1 MKQFLKTVILVVAAL
16 NLFSCKPVKMYVN
29 REFPPISTID
39 QQYASTDVN
48 LKELNDF
55 NSHIG
60 VHIDKDVI
68 NQYLPKELKKAAEA
82 VKSDDVILKSI
93 APKLSFDKQ
102 GIFVAADFLINIP
115 KYNADIEGTFSGVT
129 ALSTVKDS
137 LYLRNAI
144 QSLKVSNVKFLKRPK
159 LSGKA
164 LAKLITPIL
173 KHFIDNANGE
183 IFKKPTVINIGWG
196 EVYKLKLKEIFK
208 DQNTEV
214 SIDSIMVSR
223 FVKKTSIRVKS
234 EGISLMAELQEN
246 KPVIDALK
254 GGQTQ
259 GRTNSELNKLFK
271 EYNEKFDSI
280 WTQIYEPIDVA
291 SLTTVNIS
299 KSEIATILNT
309 AFSKPITLK
318 QSFEIPKSTFNEKL
332 EVKRGDID
340 CQKVRTPFSYP
351 DFNGD
356 SCDWNCMRTITVGVC
371 PICRRVRVEDPA
383 CAASRRACRLRVEA
397 ERIVWQA
404 ARETARIAHQVENE
418 AKVAACNVWRE
429 TLDFLALG
437 RFKGSVSGNAKA
449 IINFDSLQFS
459 QTLSEINLKFSGN
472 VNGALDSNIEL
483 IPIDLGHVFFCF
495 TSYEKNTNSN
505 VSVNIPNNT
514 LRVGINSESEGEN
527 LILKIKPNKI
537 KYNASVSPSPL
548 HAMLMDPVFSTKCPI
563 YLLIGAAAGVAQIAN
578 MLNLIKLA
586 PEQELILAGTVNGEY
601 GLDEMRVPFKPI
613 VFKVNGEEKKASL
626 FWNEK
631 SIQAKYLKPNGVQ
644 QQNLKETPE
653 NQTVAKNVTVTNE
666 N

>member
-1 MKQFLKTVILVVAAL
+1 MKQFLKTLILVVAAL

-93 APKLSFDKQ
+93 EPKVAFDKQ

-129 ALSTVKDS
+129 AISTVKDS

-173 KHFIDNANGE
+173 KYFIDNANGE

-196 EVYKLKLKEIFK
+196 DVYKLKVKEIFK

-214 SIDSIMVSR
+214 SIDSIVVSR

-246 KPVIDALK
+246 KPTLGVLK

-259 GRTNSELNKLFK
+259 GRTNSELDKLFK
-271 EYNEKFDSI
+271 KYNEKFDSI
-280 WTQIYEPIDVA
+280 WSKVYEPIDGA

-299 KSEIATILNT
+299 KSEIATILNS

-318 QSFEIPKSTFNEKL
+318 QNFEIPKSTFNEKL

-340 CQKVRTPFSYP
+340 CQKVRTSFSYP
-351 DFNGD
+351 AFNGP
-356 SCDWNCMRTITVGVC
+356 SCNWSCGSLDPVC
-371 PICRRVRVEDPA
+371 HSTRAACRVR
-383 CAASRRACRLRVEA
+383 REA
-397 ERIVWQA
+397 QRIVWQA

-418 AKVAACNVWRE
+418 AKVGACNVWRE

-437 RFKGSVSGNAKA
+437 RFKGNVSGDGKA
-449 IINFDSLQFS
+449 QIDFDSLNFNAD
-459 QTLSEINLKFSGN
+459 LSEITMKYAGN
-472 VNGALDSNIEL
+472 VDGTLKSNIEL
-483 IPIDLGHVFFCF
+483 IPVDLGHVFFCY
-495 TSYEKNTNSN
+495 TSYEKSTTSN
-505 VSVNIPNNT
+505 VSVSIPT
-514 LRVGINSESEGEN
+514 DTPKIRISSERDNEN
-527 LILKIKPNKI
+527 LILKVKLDKI
-537 KYNASVSPSPL
+537 KYNASINPSPL
-548 HAMLMDPVFSTKCPI
+548 HVLLIDPQFAVKCPI
-563 YLLIGAAAGVAQIAN
+563 HTLIGIGSGAAGIAN
-578 MLNLIKLA
+578 LLGLIKLA
-586 PEQELILAGTVNGEY
+586 PEQELILAGKVKGEY
-601 GLDEMRVPFKPI
+601 GLDEMRIPFKPI
-613 VFKVNGEEKKASL
+613 VFKINGEEKKSLL
-626 FWNEK
+626 FWHDK
-631 SIQAKYLKPNGVQ
+631 SIEAKYLKSNGVQ
-644 QQNLKETPE
+644 QQKPKETQVS
-653 NQTVAKNVTVTNE
+653 QTVAKNTTATNE